1 MDNCFLKEGCYV
13 NVFTVTIVCFH
24 HSLQKE
30 THYYLI
36 IQKTT
41 L

>member
-1 MDNCFLKEGCYV
+1 MDNCSLKAV
-13 NVFTVTIVCFH
+13 VVFTVIIFCFR

-36 IQKTT
+36 IQKTN